1 MFTSFNNKKTK
12 ACTLSFFLLAVLMY
26 YFMIIMYCFV
36 KDYFYVLMKIM
47 IESVKKKKNRTEK
60 SLG

>member
-47 IESVKKKKNRTEK
+47 IESVKKKKK
-60 SLG
+60 